1 MNITNT
7 PTLAADVDEILDM
20 AHWGDLDEEELAE
33 LAEDLEYAL
42 TDGPLYPDEVE
53 LYAEDHAEVMQ
64 YLERLRSAEAR
75 TIRGAPDL
83 YLGERTLNMVS
94 MDEDEA
100 LAEEVGPAP
109 FRYTRQA
116 FIEGRIVAHRWAR
129 IGTKH
134 YPRFGGGTE

>member
-1 MNITNT
+1 MNIENT
-7 PTLAADVDEILDM
+7 PALVLDEDLATEQHGM
-20 AHWGDLDEEELAE
+20 ADLDEDELAE

-53 LYAEDHAEVMQ
+53 LYAEDHAEVMA

-83 YLGERTLNMVS
+83 YPGERTLNMVS

-100 LAEEVGPAP
+100 LTEEVGPAP
-109 FRYTRQA
+109 FDYTRQA

-129 IGTKH
+129 IGPKH
-134 YPRFGGGTE
+134 YPRFNGGGE

>member
-1 MNITNT
+1 MNAMYNEPALET
-7 PTLAADVDEILDM
+7 AADIETDVDEL
-20 AHWGDLDEEELAE
+20 ADLDEDELAE

-64 YLERLRSAEAR
+64 YLERLRSAESR

-83 YLGERTLNMVS
+83 YPGERTLNMVS
-94 MDEDEA
+94 MDEP
-100 LAEEVGPAP
+100 PAP
-109 FRYTRQA
+109 FEWTQRA
-116 FIEGRIVAHRWAR
+116 FVRGSIVAHRWAR

>member
-1 MNITNT
+1 MNIENT
-7 PTLAADVDEILDM
+7 PALVLDEDLATEQHGM
-20 AHWGDLDEEELAE
+20 ADLDEDELAE

-83 YLGERTLNMVS
+83 YPGERTLNMVAV
-94 MDEDEA
+94 DTDRT
-100 LAEEVGPAP
+100 LPDGPAL
-109 FRYTRQA
+109 FRYTQEA
-116 FIEGRIVAHRWAR
+116 FIEGVIVAHRWAR
-129 IGTKH
+129 IGPRH

>member
-20 AHWGDLDEEELAE
+20 AHWGDLDEDELAE

-64 YLERLRSAEAR
+64 YLERLRSAESR

-83 YLGERTLNMVS
+83 YPGERTLNMVA
-94 MDEDEA
+94 MD
-100 LAEEVGPAP
+100 LADAEPITFTE
-109 FRYTRQA
+109 TRES
-116 FIEGRIVAHRWAR
+116 FISGAVVAHRWAR
-129 IGTKH
+129 IGQKH
-134 YPRFGGGTE
+134 YPRFGGGE

>member
-1 MNITNT
+1 MNIENT
-7 PTLAADVDEILDM
+7 PALVLDEDLATEQHGM
-20 AHWGDLDEEELAE
+20 ADLDEDELAE

-64 YLERLRSAEAR
+64 YLERLRSAESR

-83 YLGERTLNMVS
+83 HPGERTLNMVA
-94 MDEDEA
+94 MD
-100 LAEEVGPAP
+100 LADAEPITFTE
-109 FRYTRQA
+109 TRES
-116 FIEGRIVAHRWAR
+116 FISGAVVAHRWAR

-134 YPRFGGGTE
+134 YPRFGGGE

>member
-1 MNITNT
+1 MIHQDIRIT
-7 PTLAADVDEILDM
+7 ADVDTELDVGEGL
-20 AHWGDLDEEELAE
+20 ADLDEEELAE

-53 LYAEDHAEVMQ
+53 LYAEDHAEVMH
-64 YLERLRSAEAR
+64 YLERLRSAESR

-83 YLGERTLNMVS
+83 YPGERTLNMVS

-100 LAEEVGPAP
+100 LTEEVGPAP
-109 FRYTRQA
+109 FDYTRQA

-129 IGTKH
+129 IGPKH
-134 YPRFGGGTE
+134 YPRFNGGGE